1 MTYSIWRIF
10 LTYISERVIY
20 ARRPDGGKNPELGY
34 TIDEGEPIDVETAC
48 VSCIELKIRNSKFGI
63 RNLEFETWT
72 SKLENKKKR
81 CEYVIFFRILKKYV
95 GVVQIDLSRRIGQN
109 KEYIS
114 IRLKKCFLMVWKLKK
129 MRPKL
134 YWCVYKL
141 IYWNHY
147 FLPKMKKKTKGTI
160 LYFF

>member
-1 MTYSIWRIF
+1 MTDSIWRIF

-63 RNLEFETWT
+63 RN
-72 SKLENKKKR
+72 SKLELQNSKIKKR